1 MLNDE
6 NSAQIGLANATNDM
20 VSGSADGDLVINSV
34 GDHNIIFAQ
43 NDTKAITLDTD
54 GDVTFANNID
64 GGTWLGATIAV
75 AQGGT
80 GATSLN
86 NLITLTT
93 HTQGDYVATVTAG
106 TGLTSSG
113 ATTGEGI
120 AHSLSVD
127 AVQSQITTVGTI
139 DTGVW
144 EGTTC
149 LLYTSPSPRD

>member
-1 MLNDE
+1 M
-6 NSAQIGLANATNDM
+6 
-20 VSGSADGDLVINSV
+20 
-34 GDHNIIFAQ
+34 
-43 NDTKAITLDTD
+43 
-54 GDVTFANNID
+54 
-64 GGTWLGATIAV
+64 GTTIAV

-93 HTQGDYVATVTAG
+93 HTTGDYVATVTAG

-139 DTGVW
+139 DTGTW
-144 EGTTC
+144 EADTIAVAQGGTGATTLNNLITLGTHTTGNYIATLANATNGGTTIAN
-149 LLYTSPSPRD
+149 SGSE